1 MKDGVLFFTELTRP
15 RAFRVAASLCPE
27 DPEIM
32 FNYAA
37 TLEAST
43 SFFSSGRRIAYSR
56 YDPAGNLEQAL
67 EKYQLSKKYGVE
79 RAAVHIRNVSPSPIN
94 ASTTGLTYGPQ
105 VGAKI
110 LAKQV
115 KETEK
120 SGNPKSEQ

>member
-1 MKDGVLFFTELTRP
+1 MRNANPLSPIFTQRP
-15 RAFRVAASLCPE
+15 PLHIAGR
-27 DPEIM
+27 
-32 FNYAA
+32 
-37 TLEAST
+37 LE
-43 SFFSSGRRIAYSR
+43 
-56 YDPAGNLEQAL
+56 EAL
-67 EKYQLSKKYGVE
+67 ERYNLSKKYGVE

-120 SGNPKSEQ
+120 SGNPKSQQ